1 MTVFVEFSDD
11 IALSHEGNRTII
23 GPTSLSTWR
32 EK

>member
-23 GPTSLSTWR
+23 GPTSLDLA
-32 EK
+32 